1 MKYESEWYADEG
13 LSKWN
18 EVDELFEEEKQQ
30 QKALIEA
37 GLDKLGIT
45 EPYQRDFAMKKVDEA
60 HEHIKTNWQLE
71 KEERIKPS
79 LWWKKVAQAQTQN
92 STANT
97 EVNTPKL
104 SNLSADGK
112 AWFIHPVAMVDY
124 FQEEKIDIIVFYIYL
139 DGRIQ
144 KYIPSFIKDENQNKY
159 RYVIVDG
166 QDNRYKVCELEYI
179 KIKEK
184 FSKSVIPNQTKDH
197 FKPGPNDSAS
207 DVNDGDTKYRI
218 IYATGK
224 IAEWGY
230 HSEYAK
236 NKVKNKELPHK
247 NSWRVFGVTGNEV
260 ELIRMPDSLN
270 AQYGDLKIEYSF
282 HNTKRRYANPALFA
296 AMLGSLAVY
305 KKTVISTGSA
315 FEWGSCFP
323 STLHINGMAIDFEYS
338 SKKSSGGY
346 YGHSSEQ
353 YKNDLAFLKAML
365 LFFVKVR
372 VGKDDHF
379 KEFRQLS
386 GVVNGG
392 ELHDSHFHA
401 DFSLTKIE
409 EIKE

>member
-1 MKYESEWYADEG
+1 
-13 LSKWN
+13 
-18 EVDELFEEEKQQ
+18 
-30 QKALIEA
+30 
-37 GLDKLGIT
+37 
-45 EPYQRDFAMKKVDEA
+45 MKKLDEA
-60 HEHIKTNWQLE
+60 HEHVKSNWQLE
-71 KEERIKPS
+71 KEQRIKPS
-79 LWWKKVAQAQTQN
+79 LWWKKVAEAQ
-92 STANT
+92 SANT
-97 EVNTPKL
+97 EQKDANKNTPKL
-104 SNLSADGK
+104 SNLSTDGK
-112 AWFIHPVAMVDY
+112 AWFIHPVAMIDY

-144 KYIPSFIKDENQNKY
+144 KYIPPFIKDENQNKY

-166 QDNRYKVCELEYI
+166 QDNRYKVCDLEYI

-184 FSKSVIPNQTKDH
+184 VSEGITPNKPKDH

-218 IYATGK
+218 IYANGK
-224 IAEWGY
+224 IAEWGRHGTY
-230 HSEYAK
+230 YDEAL
-236 NKVKNKELPHK
+236 KEPY
-247 NSWRVFGVTGNEV
+247 SWRVFGVTGNEV

-270 AQYGDLKIEYSF
+270 EQYGDLKIEYSF

-305 KKTVISTGSA
+305 KKAVISTGSA
-315 FEWGSCFP
+315 FQWGSCFP

-338 SKKSSGGY
+338 SKKSRGRY
-346 YGHSSEQ
+346 YDHSSQQ

-372 VGKDDHF
+372 VGKHEHF

-386 GVVNGG
+386 GVVDGG
-392 ELHDSHFHA
+392 KLHDSHFHA

>member
-1 MKYESEWYADEG
+1 
-13 LSKWN
+13 
-18 EVDELFEEEKQQ
+18 
-30 QKALIEA
+30 
-37 GLDKLGIT
+37 
-45 EPYQRDFAMKKVDEA
+45 
-60 HEHIKTNWQLE
+60 
-71 KEERIKPS
+71 
-79 LWWKKVAQAQTQN
+79 
-92 STANT
+92 
-97 EVNTPKL
+97 
-104 SNLSADGK
+104 
-112 AWFIHPVAMVDY
+112 VAMVDY

-184 FSKSVIPNQTKDH
+184 FSKSLIPNQTKDH

-236 NKVKNKELPHK
+236 NKVKNKELPHE

-270 AQYGDLKIEYSF
+270 EQFGDLKIEYSF

-296 AMLGSLAVY
+296 AMLGSIAVY
-305 KKTVISTGSA
+305 NKTVTTTGSA
-315 FEWGSCFP
+315 FQWGSCFP
-323 STLHINGMAIDFEYS
+323 STNHINGMAIDFEYRS
-338 SKKSSGGY
+338 YISKNNYHS
-346 YGHSSEQ
+346 HSSQEYQ
-353 YKNDLAFLKAML
+353 DDLAFLNAMR
-365 LFFVKVR
+365 LFFNKIL
-372 VGKDDHF
+372 VGSNAHF
-379 KEFRQLS
+379 AEFRRLPSVQ
-386 GVVNGG
+386 NGKS
-392 ELHDSHFHA
+392 LHDNHFHA
-401 DFSLTKIE
+401 EFSLTKIE
-409 EIKE
+409 EIKD